1 MSLFYISDGAPT
13 GQPYD
18 PDVAVLVVSGEL
30 DYSASP
36 HLDKRILDRIK
47 VGKRR
52 LAIDLSAVTFID
64 SMAIG
69 VLVRSATR
77 LREKGGS
84 LRVVCAEE
92 NERVLRIFDIAGV
105 ASSIPLD
112 RSREE
117 ALSWPVAS
125 QSTGL
130 PAWVEQA
137 TAVTAADGRR
147 PPVRQSGLAAARK
160 YAVEAFAGSGD
171 HPGASRRHLGGE
183 IDRLA

>member
-13 GQPYD
+13 DATYD
-18 PDVAVLVVSGEL
+18 PDVSVLVVSGEL

-36 HLDKRILDRIK
+36 HLDRRIVDHLK
-47 VGKRR
+47 AGKRR
-52 LAIDLSAVTFID
+52 LIVDLSAVTFID

-69 VLVRSATR
+69 VLVRSASR
-77 LREKGGS
+77 LRDTGGS

-112 RSREE
+112 RSPEE
-117 ALSWPVAS
+117 ALSGPVATPS
-125 QSTGL
+125 AAAL
-130 PAWVEQA
+130 PVWAEQA
-137 TAVTAADGRR
+137 TIAAAAGR
-147 PPVRQSGLAAARK
+147 QLSSGHTGLAAARR
-160 YAVEAFAGSGD
+160 YAVEASTRSEADPAGRR
-171 HPGASRRHLGGE
+171 HPGGT